1 MACVKRMHSSDGF
14 GMYAL
19 EQKAIWKPRELQFK
33 EKTLRHFILAAFD
46 FVPLKR
52 MVLLLENKFLY

>member
-1 MACVKRMHSSDGF
+1 
-14 GMYAL
+14 MYAL

-46 FVPLKR
+46 FVPLKG
-52 MVLLLENKFLY
+52 MMLLLENKFFVLNTENVFSKVQMK